1 MISVIVPVYNA
12 VPFLTKC
19 LDSILKQTYKE
30 LEILLIDDGSTDG
43 SAEICDEYC
52 ACDDRCKVIHKQNEG
67 VASARNRGLQEAT
80 GEYIGFIDND
90 DCIHPRYF
98 EYLVRAINE
107 GDYQLSMVLYKKT
120 REQKIESVE
129 AGYTTKTVSRESM
142 RTVLYSI
149 ETSDIPFG
157 YVWAKLYRRD
167 LLDGLFVKEIAGEDI
182 EFSFQV
188 SNRLQSAIVVKE
200 YMYYYILHPESQSLN
215 RSAEKLCTSVDCYSS
230 ILNEIPETDKYI
242 RAHCLRR
249 LYLIILNVR
258 YSANHYKHFSEVR
271 EKVLRNIKS
280 VINSTI
286 REFAWNMQIPL
297 NYKIGLL
304 TFYYI
309 PQSYDLFRW
318 AMEKYHKF
326 QTTRRRYK

>member
-12 VPFLTKC
+12 APFLTKC
-19 LDSILKQTYKE
+19 LDSILQQTYKE

-107 GDYQLSMVLYKKT
+107 GDFQLSMVLYKKT
-120 REQKIESVE
+120 HVQKIERVE
-129 AGYTTKTVSRESM
+129 AGYATETVSHKSL

-149 ETSDIPFG
+149 EKSDIPFG
-157 YVWAKLYRRD
+157 YMWAKLYRRE

-188 SNRLQSAIVVKE
+188 SNRLPSAIVVKE
-200 YMYYYILHPESQSLN
+200 YMYYYLLHPESQSLN

-258 YSANHYKHFSEVR
+258 YSASHYKHFSEVR

-280 VINSTI
+280 VIDSTV
-286 REFAWNMQIPL
+286 REFTGNIHIPL
-297 NYKIGLL
+297 IYKIGLL

-309 PQSYDLFRW
+309 PPLYDLFRLG
-318 AMEKYHKF
+318 MERYHMFK
-326 QTTRRRYK
+326 TTKHRRK